1 MTTTTALPLNVLPAP
16 RSNRQGDY
24 IWVSTIYPL
33 DADGGVV
40 QAESPSPFVGESEV
54 AAQARAV
61 CEGLR
66 GVLAEAGSSLDRV
79 VKAEVY
85 LVAPEDFYEFKLV
98 WREYF
103 PSEPPARTTAVVLD
117 DHLVPGVRLSL
128 QAVALA
134 GDAKAVKETIHVDD
148 VPDPMEA
155 EWAPQ
160 ATKAGI
166 FVFPSAVPATDF
178 ETGIPVKRNPI
189 APYYGS
195 DAEMQTRYIF
205 ENWAKVLAAAGS
217 GLEQGLKS
225 QAMEVDFTNFHD
237 MDGIWG
243 QYMGHGAG
251 VPPPGRSS
259 MAMRGLLVPDALLVV
274 NCFFLAPDAEHQ
286 KVETREGIRWHPVE
300 IRKVNFTPG
309 LFAGD
314 WFFMA
319 GQVPML
325 DYENLRV
332 ETAPPGLPHY
342 FSNIEVQTT
351 TTMQLLQ
358 EQLEGNGMT
367 LRDIVDARIY
377 LVEPRR
383 DYRGFE
389 RVWRRIFEPLGHW
402 PSLNLIPSKEA
413 DGGSGVMLQ
422 DDLLHIEIDLIA
434 HRGHGA

>member
-1 MTTTTALPLNVLPAP
+1 MVTTAQALNVLPAP
-16 RSNRQGDY
+16 RFARKGDFIY
-24 IWVSTIYPL
+24 VSTIYPL
-33 DADGGVV
+33 TPDGEVVHSDAI
-40 QAESPSPFVGESEV
+40 SPYVGEAEI
-54 AAQARAV
+54 AAQTRAIL
-61 CEGLR
+61 ETMR
-66 GVLAEAGSSLDRV
+66 QVLAEAGSSLERV
-79 VKAEVY
+79 LKAEVY
-85 LVAPEDFYEFKLV
+85 LVDPADFYEFKLV
-98 WREYF
+98 WKEYF

-134 GDAKAVKETIHVDD
+134 GDGEAVKQTIHVDD

-217 GLEQGLKS
+217 GLEQGLKA

-259 MAMRGLLVPDALLVV
+259 MAMRGLLVPDALLHR
-274 NCFFLAPDAEHQ
+274 DQ
-286 KVETREGIRWHPVE
+286 R
-300 IRKVNFTPG
+300 
-309 LFAGD
+309 
-314 WFFMA
+314 
-319 GQVPML
+319 L
-325 DYENLRV
+325 DPSRL
-332 ETAPPGLPHY
+332 
-342 FSNIEVQTT
+342 S
-351 TTMQLLQ
+351 
-358 EQLEGNGMT
+358 
-367 LRDIVDARIY
+367 DARKQTPIM
-377 LVEPRR
+377 
-383 DYRGFE
+383 DGAATTGF
-389 RVWRRIFEPLGHW
+389 PLGAAYRQG
-402 PSLNLIPSKEA
+402 LGRAGL
-413 DGGSGVMLQ
+413 G
-422 DDLLHIEIDLIA
+422 
-434 HRGHGA
+434 R

>member
-33 DADGGVV
+33 DAGGGVV
-40 QAESPSPFVGESEV
+40 HAESPSPFVGESEV
-54 AAQARAV
+54 AAQTRAV

-103 PSEPPARTTAVVLD
+103 PTEPPARTTAVVLD

-134 GDAKAVKETIHVDD
+134 GDAGAVKETIHVDD
-148 VPDPMEA
+148 APDPMAA

-286 KVETREGIRWHPVE
+286 KVETREGIRWHPVDL
-300 IRKVNFTPG
+300 RQVNFTPG
-309 LFAGD
+309 LLAGD

-319 GQVPML
+319 GQASLP
-325 DYENLRV
+325 DYENMV
-332 ETAPPGLPHY
+332 VKTAPHGLPYY
-342 FSNIEVQTT
+342 FSDIEIQTEM
-351 TTMQLLQ
+351 TMELLQ

-389 RVWRRIFEPLGHW
+389 RVWRRLFEPLGHW
-402 PSLNLIPSKEA
+402 PSINLIPSKEA
-413 DGGSGVMLQ
+413 DGGSGVMTQ
-422 DDLLHIEIDLIA
+422 DKLLHIEIDLIA
-434 HRGHGA
+434 HRGHGG